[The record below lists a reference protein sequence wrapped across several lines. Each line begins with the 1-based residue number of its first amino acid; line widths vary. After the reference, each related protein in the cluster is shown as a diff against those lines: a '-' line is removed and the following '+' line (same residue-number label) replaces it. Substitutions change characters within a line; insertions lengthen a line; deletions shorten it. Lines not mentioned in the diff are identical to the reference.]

1 MRTIQI
7 HDLKQGALALDLRE
21 ILAALGPRAHATYWT
36 VSDVASSDQALDATG
51 DGADALE
58 ELALSGERTAGTRLI
73 DIART
78 VSQTIWGEFR
88 GYSDKAAAE
97 PWIVIVAVDSS
108 WFEVRSDD
116 AAALA
121 GIRGAFK
128 DVRSAPT
135 P

>member
-7 HDLKQGALALDLRE
+7 HDLTRGALAFDLRE
-21 ILAALGPRAHATYWT
+21 ILAALGPRAYTTYWT
-36 VSDVASSDQALDATG
+36 ASDVASPAQALDATG
-51 DGADALE
+51 DGAVALE
-58 ELALSGERTAGTRLI
+58 ELALSGQRTTGAHLI
-73 DIART
+73 DIVRT
-78 VSQTIWGEFR
+78 VSQIIWGEFS
-88 GYSDKAAAE
+88 GCSDKAAAE

-121 GIRGAFK
+121 RIRSAFK

-135 P
+135 S

>member
-7 HDLKQGALALDLRE
+7 HDLTRGVLAFDLRE
-21 ILAALGPRAHATYWT
+21 ILAALGPRAHGTYWT
-36 VSDVASSDQALDATG
+36 VSDVASPAQALDATG
-51 DGADALE
+51 DGAVVLE
-58 ELALSGERTAGTRLI
+58 ELALSGERTTGASLI
-73 DIART
+73 NIART
-78 VSQTIWGEFR
+78 VRQTIWGEFS
-88 GYSDKAAAE
+88 GYSDKAAEE

-121 GIRGAFK
+121 GIRDAFK

-135 P
+135 S